1 MSRRASVPPGIP
13 LRPEDRRRLYLAG
26 NDVARRVLW
35 APLRQEL
42 LEAVA
47 DLEDAHDY
55 LEALIQ
61 CLKYRN
67 RRERHAPRQPHLRVH
82 PRF

>member
-1 MSRRASVPPGIP
+1 MSPRFPIPPGTP

-35 APLRQEL
+35 APLRQDL
-42 LEAVA
+42 VEAVS
-47 DLEDAHDY
+47 DLEDAQAY
-55 LEALIQ
+55 LDVLVQ

-67 RRERHAPRQPHLRVH
+67 RRNGRAAGEPRLCVR
-82 PRF
+82 PRR